1 MNSKEYLEYKGGCL
15 AEKSLFAYSETP
27 GSDLY
32 HALEKVLS
40 PSYLGIPA
48 DPSRNMG
55 CFCREYVIYR
65 FYLASRVLSH
75 DPFGMGSNRFL
86 LDGLKE
92 ALSDLPFALRASV
105 LAETEEEFPLFVPVE
120 ILSVTPE
127 LLKERFAV
135 YRTIEDSVRS
145 FSSRREALTAV
156 LRRSLARL
164 AALAGFTLTAG
175 ETDFLLEETR
185 AFRSFLL
192 KELHRF
198 TPETIHESLRNE
210 TVPSRTSLSE
220 AAGLLCPFC
229 TVLAGMAAGLLMLFA

>member
-1 MNSKEYLEYKGGCL
+1 MNSKDYLEYKGGCL
-15 AEKSLFAYSETP
+15 AEKSLFAYGAAP

-32 HALEKVLS
+32 HALEKVLA

-48 DPSRNMG
+48 DSSRNMG

-75 DPFGMGSNRFL
+75 DPFGMGSNRSL
-86 LDGLKE
+86 LEGLKE

-105 LAETEEEFPLFVPVE
+105 LAEEGNPLFVPEE

-127 LLKERFAV
+127 LLKERFAA
-135 YRTIEDSVRS
+135 YRAIEDSVRS
-145 FSSRREALTAV
+145 FRSRAEALTAV
-156 LRRSLARL
+156 LRRSLTRL

-185 AFRSFLL
+185 AFRSFLVE
-192 KELHRF
+192 ELHRF
-198 TPETIHESLRNE
+198 TPEAIHEAIRKE
-210 TVPSRTSLSE
+210 TAPSRTSLSE
-220 AAGLLCPFC
+220 AAAGLLGPAC